1 MLRAM
6 KRPAS
11 AHRLALG
18 CALSA
23 ALGACAYPH
32 HTTPLFA
39 AGAVELPQSE
49 YPGGMYSL
57 QLLSAE
63 VPETKISG
71 LTWDD
76 DGTGPDC
83 QVRLYVSDRLVW
95 ESKVIKDSTHPVWN
109 EMAPKNVILPRDAS
123 FRLELWDWDT
133 PVSGDPIGRVE
144 RDGLPSNAQ
153 PGAQARL
160 QLDRT
165 TTVVILL
172 SSPRPHRGVGLSVEL
187 RGDYLKVLSVEPFSP
202 AARAGLRTGER
213 ILAIGSQRISQ
224 LSDGDKR
231 SELSMASDRKQTL
244 AVSDGDGKNE
254 REVTLDGGYVWLVL

>member
-6 KRPAS
+6 NRLAS
-11 AHRLALG
+11 APCLLLT
-18 CALSA
+18 CIL
-23 ALGACAYPH
+23 LGACAYPR

-39 AGAVELPQSE
+39 ATGVNLPQSE
-49 YPGGMYSL
+49 YPGGMYAL
-57 QLLSAE
+57 QLISAD
-63 VPETKISG
+63 VPDTKISG

-83 QVRLYVSDRLVW
+83 QVRLYVRDRLVW
-95 ESKVIKDSTHPVWN
+95 ESKIAKDTVRPEWN
-109 EMAPKNVILPRDAS
+109 EMAPRNVILPRDAA

-144 RDGLPSNAQ
+144 RDGLPTNAQ

-172 SSPRPHRGVGLSVEL
+172 SPPRAHRGVGMSVEL
-187 RGDYLKVLSVEPFSP
+187 HGDYLQVLSVEPFSP
-202 AARAGLRTGER
+202 AARAGIRSGER
-213 ILAIGSQRISQ
+213 VLAIGSQRIAD

-231 SELSMASDRKQTL
+231 SELSMASERKQML
-244 AVSDGDGKNE
+244 AVADSEGRNE
-254 REVTLDGGYVWLVL
+254 REVTLDGGFVWLVL

>member
-11 AHRLALG
+11 AHSLLLG
-18 CALSA
+18 CALLGS
-23 ALGACAYPH
+23 LGACAYPH

-39 AGAVELPQSE
+39 AGAVAMPESE
-49 YPGGMYSL
+49 FPGGMYSL

-95 ESKVIKDSTHPVWN
+95 ESEVVKDSTHPAWN
-109 EMAPKNVILPRDAS
+109 EMAPRNVILPRDAS

-133 PVSGDPIGRVE
+133 AVSGDPIGRVE
-144 RDGLPSNAQ
+144 REGLPANAQ

-172 SSPRPHRGVGLSVEL
+172 SSPRAHRGVGVSVEL
-187 RGDYLKVLSVEPFSP
+187 RGDYLRVLSVEPFSP
-202 AARAGLRTGER
+202 AARAGIRSGER
-213 ILAIGSQRISQ
+213 ILAIGSQRIAQ

-231 SELSMASDRKQTL
+231 SELSMASERKQKL
-244 AVSDGDGKNE
+244 AVADSEGHNE

>member
-6 KRPAS
+6 KRPAL
-11 AHRLALG
+11 AHSLLLGSVLAV
-18 CALSA
+18 S
-23 ALGACAYPH
+23 LGACAYPH

-39 AGAVELPQSE
+39 ASGVDLPASE
-49 YPGGMYSL
+49 YPGGMYAL

-83 QVRLYVSDRLVW
+83 QVRLYVGERLVW
-95 ESKVIKDSTHPVWN
+95 ESKVVKDSTHPEWN
-109 EMAPKNVILPRDAS
+109 EMAPRNVILPRDAA
-123 FRLELWDWDT
+123 FRIELWDWDT

-144 RDGLPSNAQ
+144 RDGLPANAQ

-172 SSPRPHRGVGLSVEL
+172 SSPRAHRGVGMSVEL
-187 RGDYLKVLSVEPFSP
+187 HSDHLQVLSVEPFSP
-202 AARAGLRTGER
+202 AARAGIKKGER
-213 ILAIGSQRISQ
+213 ILAIGNQRISE

-231 SELSMASDRKQTL
+231 SELSMASERKHKL
-244 AVSDGDGKNE
+244 AVADGEGKNE
-254 REVTLDGGYVWLVL
+254 REVALDGGYVWLVL